1 MARKDCMMERNIRI
15 YRAYERGVSQASL
28 AILVGVSPERI
39 RQIIHTVEHFLHKG
53 DADYTAAYHNYLDN

>member
-28 AILVGVSPERI
+28 AILVDVSPERI
-39 RQIIHTVEHFLHKG
+39 RQIIHTVEHYLNVG
-53 DADYTAAYHNYLDN
+53 DADYVAAYHSNLGN